1 MRAYDTCFLPNAL
14 ATDRLL
20 AVKEAELLKILSE
33 FIAPRH
39 GRCIDLSNKDKR
51 FGKNSAERNK

>member
-1 MRAYDTCFLPNAL
+1 MCFLPNAL

-39 GRCIDLSNKDKR
+39 GRYIDLSNKDKR